1 MTLADAIRRADVAI
15 RAGDLEAASV
25 YAANA
30 AQSAPADPLVSA
42 LKVHIA
48 RLRRSRGEVRSIID
62 EALSRWF
69 ETADPGATPRGE
81 HRLARSATFADIVDH
96 ASALHY
102 IDPVEQVMTDLP
114 DRPSAR
120 PCFYG
125 LADAVMLPGAEW
137 SPLTRDGALLV
148 HGMGINPRLVARA
161 LGGDRPEIDETVVYH
176 PDQRVIV
183 IGTNENWYHFVLD
196 YLPRMLAVLECGLLD
211 AGWKVAL
218 GRDASDLFPAV
229 LDLLGVPTESVV
241 WLDAARG
248 HHFARAIYISNMGLR
263 GIPHNFA
270 LALLRRYF
278 LPKVIDPDAPPAG
291 PGRLFIS
298 RTDTT
303 WRRLAGEVDLHA
315 PLRERGFEI
324 VHPARLS
331 MVEQIRLFRSATL
344 VAGVHGSGLVNT
356 VWSATAPNVIE
367 ISPHTARD
375 THFSNLVKRLGG
387 RHWRLRAGPEET
399 VHAGGNQSD
408 FSIDLSRVI
417 ALIDRVIAEAGE
429 P

>member
-1 MTLADAIRRADVAI
+1 VTVADLIAAAEAAI
-15 RAGDLEAASV
+15 RAGDLDTAVARAAEAGEH
-25 YAANA
+25 
-30 AQSAPADPLVSA
+30 APGDPLISSLRAHV
-42 LKVHIA
+42 A
-48 RLRRSRGEVRSIID
+48 RLRRSRPDVRSIID
-62 EALSRWF
+62 GALSAWF
-69 ETADPGATPRGE
+69 DAVGKTMTPTGE
-81 HRLARSATFADIVDH
+81 ARMKRKATFADIVDH
-96 ASALHY
+96 ANALHY

-125 LADAVMLPGAEW
+125 LGDAVMLPGAEW

-148 HGMGINPRLVARA
+148 HGMGINPRLLARV
-161 LGGDRPEIDETVVYH
+161 LGGDRPEIDETVVHH
-176 PDQRVIV
+176 PDLRAIV

-196 YLPRMLAVLECGLLD
+196 YLPRLLAVLECGLLD

-229 LDLLGVPTESVV
+229 LDLLGVPEESVV

-278 LPKVIDPDAPPAG
+278 LPKVIDRDAPPAG
-291 PGRLFIS
+291 PKRLFIS

-303 WRRLAGEVDLHA
+303 WRRFAGEQGLHA

-356 VWSATAPNVIE
+356 VWSATAPRVIE

-408 FSIDLSRVI
+408 FSIDLARVI
-417 ALIDRVIAEAGE
+417 ELIDRVIAEEGAG
-429 P
+429 